1 MAKKIIFQIL
11 NSFRVI
17 AFWIFISLIF
27 VSIVAAREEMKVTVT
42 VEDGVLGDRINNIA
56 SGQEFICVCNGKNIT
71 VFDTIGREKGDK
83 VQVIFRDGEYYAL
96 VDPEN
101 PKIGVDKWD
110 RINYKFNMATGGNWF
125 FTFAAYIFF
134 LVLTIKSRK
143 EFRNEY
149 PILLTVTHVFG
160 LISVFLFY
168 IYCFWIEFFTLI
180 LYAVVFAII
189 WINRIVSH
197 NLRRKMDASAQTKNT

>member
-1 MAKKIIFQIL
+1 MVKSIIFQIL
-11 NSFRVI
+11 NSFRI
-17 AFWIFISLIF
+17 ITFWLLIPFIFIGCM
-27 VSIVAAREEMKVTVT
+27 AAIRESKVEITLK
-42 VEDGVLGDRINNIA
+42 DAVLRTRVNHYA
-56 SGQEFICVCNGKNIT
+56 SAQEFECEV
-71 VFDTIGREKGDK
+71 DGRSVIVVDDYEHEVGDQ
-83 VQVIFRDGEYYAL
+83 VQLIYRDGEYYAL

-197 NLRRKMDASAQTKNT
+197 NLRQKMAASAQTKNT